1 MLRAWRIVK
10 RRHAGG
16 AFDGEGA
23 RLYGGRWNSPG
34 VPVVYVAESRA
45 LAALEI
51 LAGLQSR
58 ATLDAYVL
66 IEVHFAEALVEDLRP
81 DSIPD
86 GWRTSPPRPETQ
98 AIGDRWVREARS
110 PVLRIPSVLIPA
122 ESNFVLNP
130 AHPGFG
136 TIEIQDPTSFEFD
149 PRLTGSPRF
158 TS

>member
-10 RRHAGG
+10 RRHTGR

-45 LAALEI
+45 LAALEV

-58 ATLDAYVL
+58 TTLEAYVL
-66 IEVHFAEALVEDLRP
+66 IEVHFDEALVEELGP
-81 DSIPD
+81 DSLPD
-86 GWRTSPPRPETQ
+86 VWRTSPPRPETQ

-110 PVLRIPSVLIPA
+110 AVLRVPSVLIPA
-122 ESNFVLNP
+122 EFNFVLNP
-130 AHPGFG
+130 AHPEFG
-136 TIEIQDPTSFEFD
+136 TVEIQDPMSFKLD
-149 PRLTGSPRF
+149 PRLTGSP
-158 TS
+158 